1 MFFTFEF
8 CKKAG
13 RVSNAP
19 CQIDILLI
27 FDFFYVEIIK
37 FGGGT
42 HCEQSKK
49 GTGKGH
55 GVGTLSAKT
64 GRNSLAEQSEFR
76 SLGFIIEAVIAAVR
90 LNFKINSVLII
101 HFMAG
106 IDCL

>member
-8 CKKAG
+8 RKKAG

-27 FDFFYVEIIK
+27 FDFFYIEIIK

-42 HCEQSKK
+42 YCEQSKK

-55 GVGTLSAKT
+55 GVGV
-64 GRNSLAEQSEFR
+64 NF
-76 SLGFIIEAVIAAVR
+76 AANGSIQNKQYTV
-90 LNFKINSVLII
+90 KASDSVNADHLR
-101 HFMAG
+101 G
-106 IDCL
+106 L